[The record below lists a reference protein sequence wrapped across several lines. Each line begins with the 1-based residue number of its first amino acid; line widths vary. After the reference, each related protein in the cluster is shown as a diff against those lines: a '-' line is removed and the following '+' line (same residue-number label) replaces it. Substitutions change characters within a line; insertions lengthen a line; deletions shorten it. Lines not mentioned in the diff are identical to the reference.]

1 MRTIVLWLALIVAG
15 LTLGIGSAVLSL
27 RSAGFG
33 DDVRIGPWTTGRAIG
48 TADADIRTRAVVA
61 LRGLLALPAS
71 EARYFTAR
79 VDGAGQPL
87 RGECYYEVSGGF
99 WPREDGQNH
108 PARWLSLTVYDRE
121 GWLIPNSLNRH
132 SLGSWFMDGP
142 HGYMIYIGPTDEIR
156 DPDGGINP
164 LWIPT
169 GTDGPFELTL
179 RAYRPTR
186 EISEAEFLR
195 SLPTISQ
202 GYCPP

>member
-1 MRTIVLWLALIVAG
+1 MRTVVLWLALIAAG

-99 WPREDGQNH
+99 WPTDDGSNY
-108 PARWLSLTVYDRE
+108 PARWLSLTVYDTS
-121 GWLIPNSLNRH
+121 GWLIPNSQNRH

-142 HGYMIYIGPTDEIR
+142 HGWSFEIGPTDAIGA
-156 DPDGGINP
+156 PDGGTNMW
-164 LWIPT
+164 WIPT
-169 GTDGPFELTL
+169 GASGPIELTL
-179 RAYRPTR
+179 RAYLPSRQL
-186 EISEAEFLR
+186 SEAEFLR
-195 SLPTISQ
+195 SLPTISP